1 VFGAPDAV
9 NVAAVANGTFY
20 LAGVQLERGSLATS
34 FDVRS
39 IDVTALVAAQQHTT
53 AAFKNRISN
62 ADMAVDRNNNGALI
76 TVGSSGQEIITGW
89 KLHYTSGSYVA
100 QRNLDGV
107 QPPVGFNSFLG
118 VRAIT
123 PAVTLAP
130 QYVVLEQTIPYGSLL
145 DLRFGTASASPL
157 VLSFR
162 VRSSVAGVYGGA
174 LRNAQADVTAT
185 RTVPFQFILSAVD
198 TWQMFS
204 VAITGDIHASWLSV
218 SPNTGNLYIT
228 FGLYA
233 TTSFVS
239 TVIVPFQWGDTN
251 LLSYFS
257 QVNAMGTAGNSFM
270 LTGVQLERTT
280 LTSYYPTST
289 SFDVRP
295 YGTDLM
301 PTGSADLFN
310 TVSQMSTTSYKNRLA
325 NGDFARDTINFGSAA
340 TVAFN
345 DQPVMDSWTARI
357 TNGAWQTQQNYGSVA
372 APTGFTSYLGLR
384 AVTAYASP
392 VSTDFFGL
400 RQTLPFGGL
409 SDLAWGTT
417 SAVPVMLSFWV
428 RSSLAT
434 GSLLGGS
441 VRNAGLTRS
450 FVFSYT
456 ILAANTWQRVS
467 IAIPGDT
474 SSGAWVQLYA
484 ANTAMYIDWTLMDGG
499 GSSTSSTGLWLSAN
513 YITASGSA
521 NLGAIASST
530 WFIAGAQL
538 ERGTLATTFD
548 YRPYDVTT
556 ALSSAASTLRMK
568 NRLHNGAFAI
578 DQRNRGQTR
587 TLPAVH
593 PVMLD
598 RWYTH
603 AEAAYQ
609 PSWVSVGQNLNNL
622 VPPAGFSTYYGL
634 SINTALVSLTG
645 NDYLAITQSFEFSDI
660 NDLGWGTAQAIPVT
674 ISFWMRTTRAGTYSG
689 SMRGPGGV
697 RSYAFIWTAAA
708 NVWQSFAITVPG
720 DSAVSSSW
728 TASSGQG
735 GDMSVSHFSHAYRR
749 ACCFGN

>member
-1 VFGAPDAV
+1 
-9 NVAAVANGTFY
+9 
-20 LAGVQLERGSLATS
+20 
-34 FDVRS
+34 
-39 IDVTALVAAQQHTT
+39 
-53 AAFKNRISN
+53 
-62 ADMAVDRNNNGALI
+62 VDRNNNGALI

-100 QRNLDGV
+100 QRNLDG
-107 QPPVGFNSFLG
+107 QAPPVGFGSFLG

-123 PAVTLAP
+123 PAATLAP

-162 VRSSVAGVYGGA
+162 ARSSVVGVYGGA
-174 LRNAQADVTAT
+174 LRNAPVGSTSD
-185 RTVPFQFILSAVD
+185 RTVPFQFFVTAVD

-204 VAITGDIHASWLSV
+204 MVITGDTHASWLSV
-218 SPNTGNLYIT
+218 SPSTGNLYIT
-228 FGLYA
+228 FGMYA
-233 TTSFVS
+233 TSPYVS
-239 TVIVPFQWGDTN
+239 SASVPLPWGSSN
-251 LLSYFS
+251 SLSYYGH
-257 QVNAMGTAGNSFM
+257 VNGMGTAGNSFM

-280 LTSYYPTST
+280 LNSYYPVST
-289 SFDVRP
+289 AFDVRP
-295 YGTDLM
+295 FGTDLM

-310 TVSQMSTTSYKNRLA
+310 TVSQMSTTSYKNRLV

-345 DQPVMDSWTARI
+345 DKPVMDSWTARV

-372 APTGFTSYLGLR
+372 APAGFTSFLGLR

-400 RQTLPFGGL
+400 RQTLPFASL
-409 SDLAWGTT
+409 SDLAWGTN

-434 GSLLGGS
+434 GSVLGGS

-456 ILAANTWQRVS
+456 ILATNTWQRVT

-474 SSGAWVQLYA
+474 SSGAWTQLYA

-499 GSSTSSTGLWLSAN
+499 GSATSSTGLWLSAN

-521 NLGAIASST
+521 NLGTIASST

-556 ALSSAASTLRMK
+556 ALNSAASTLRMK

-578 DQRNRGQTR
+578 DQRNRGQTK
-587 TLPAVH
+587 TLPGVH
-593 PVMLD
+593 PLMLD

-609 PSWVSVGQNLNNL
+609 PSWISVGQNLNNL

-634 SINTALVSLTG
+634 NINTALASLTG

-660 NDLGWGTAQAIPVT
+660 NDLGWGTAQAIPIT

-697 RSYAFIWTAAA
+697 RSYAFSWTAAA
-708 NVWQSFAITVPG
+708 NVWQSFTITVPG
-720 DSAVSSSW
+720 DSAVSATW

-735 GDMSVSHFSHAYRR
+735 GDMSVFNFFACIRR
-749 ACCFGN
+749 VHFGN